1 MIRELPNPDS
11 EMIANGEFKCLG
23 HAETRTYEDCTDRGL
38 ADLEYCG
45 VECVELHV
53 AALKQE
59 KATEYH
65 RGQEIGRKFEQY
77 KFRGERMRMED
88 DMREIC
94 TQLEAAKRAIGE
106 SQDLLP
112 ALTESLALARRTA

>member
-11 EMIANGEFKCLG
+11 TMIANGEFKCLG
-23 HAETRTYEDCTDRGL
+23 HGEKRTYEDCTDRGL

-53 AALKQE
+53 AALRRIN
-59 KATEYH
+59 AGEYD
-65 RGQEIGRKFEQY
+65 RGYEVGRKLAEY
-77 KFRGERMRMED
+77 RAGRDRMRMED
-88 DMREIC
+88 DITEVR

-112 ALTESLALARRTA
+112 ALTESLALARRSA